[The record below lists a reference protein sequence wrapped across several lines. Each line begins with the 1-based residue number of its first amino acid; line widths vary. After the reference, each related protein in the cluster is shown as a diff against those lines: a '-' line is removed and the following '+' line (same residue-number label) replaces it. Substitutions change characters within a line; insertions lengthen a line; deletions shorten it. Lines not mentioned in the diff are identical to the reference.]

1 MPRTDVEPCVRTGL
15 ATDPAR
21 LGVVAHR
28 GDVASRSL
36 WRHADFLKLW
46 TGQTISELGSVV
58 TRTAI
63 PLVALLVLGA
73 GPTEMALLVVAGSLA
88 ILLVGFFA
96 GAWVDRLQRRPLLIG
111 TDAIRSLLLLSIPI
125 AYAAGVLRMEQLYL
139 VTFLEGCLGALFH
152 AAYPAYVPS
161 LIGVDRVVDGN
172 SKLATSS
179 SLAEIG
185 GPGLAG
191 ALVQLVSAP
200 FAILVDAVS
209 FAVSAVSL
217 LLIRT
222 PEPARPARATTTPIR
237 QDIIE
242 GLRLVRHHR
251 VLFPIVMRSVV
262 AHVAGSFYGV
272 LYTIYLI
279 DDLHLTPFLLGVVI
293 SAGGVG
299 SLVGS
304 LFASRV
310 IRALGLGPALIWT
323 AAGAAALGVL
333 TPLAQGP
340 LLLATLMVFIP
351 QLVGDGLQTIE
362 GVAEL
367 SLIQGLSP
375 DRVLGRVNA
384 TLEVFSH
391 GIAYPIGA
399 LAAAGVAG
407 VIGVRGGIALGW
419 AGMAVSI
426 LFLVFS
432 PLPRIRTISD
442 GHALDG

>member
-1 MPRTDVEPCVRTGL
+1 MN
-15 ATDPAR
+15 DPDIAPT
-21 LGVVAHR
+21 
-28 GDVASRSL
+28 RSL

-46 TGQTISELGSVV
+46 TGQTVSELGSVV
-58 TRTAI
+58 TRTAV

-88 ILLVGFFA
+88 VLLVGFFA
-96 GAWVDRLQRRPLLIG
+96 GAWVDRLPRRPLLIAS
-111 TDAIRSLLLLSIPI
+111 DALRAVLLLSIPV
-125 AYAAGVLRMEQLYL
+125 AYATGALRMEQLYL
-139 VTFLEGCLGALFH
+139 VTFLEGCLGVLFS

-191 ALVQLVSAP
+191 ALVQFFSSP

-209 FAVSAVSL
+209 FAVSAISL

-222 PEPARPARATTTPIR
+222 PEPPRPPRTTTTAIR
-237 QDIIE
+237 QEIVE
-242 GLRLVRHHR
+242 GLALVRHHPI
-251 VLFPIVMRSVV
+251 LFPIVMRSVV

-279 DDLHLTPFLLGVVI
+279 DVLHLPPLILGVVV

-323 AAGAAALGVL
+323 AAGASALGIL
-333 TPLAQGP
+333 TPLAGGP
-340 LLLATLMVFIP
+340 ILLATIMVLIP
-351 QLVGDGLQTIE
+351 QLFGDGLQTIE

-367 SLIQGLSP
+367 SIIQGLSP

-399 LAAAGVAG
+399 LAAAAVAG
-407 VIGVRGGIALGW
+407 MIGVRGGIFVGW

-426 LFLVFS
+426 LFLVLS
-432 PLPRIRTISD
+432 PLPRLRTISN
-442 GHALDG
+442 GEPGQAGG

>member
-1 MPRTDVEPCVRTGL
+1 MPEE
-15 ATDPAR
+15 
-21 LGVVAHR
+21 
-28 GDVASRSL
+28 SL
-36 WRHADFLKLW
+36 WRHPDFMKLW
-46 TGQTISELGSVV
+46 AGQTISALGSVV

-73 GPTEMALLVVAGSLA
+73 GPFEMALLVVAASLA
-88 ILLVGFFA
+88 TLLVGFFA
-96 GAWVDRLQRRPLLIG
+96 GAWVDRLSRRPVLIA
-111 TDAIRSLLLLSIPI
+111 TDLARALLLLSIPV
-125 AYAAGVLRMEQLYL
+125 AFVAGVLRIEQLYL
-139 VTFLEGCLGALFH
+139 VVFIESCLAAFFD

-161 LIGVDRVVDGN
+161 LIGVDRVVEGN
-172 SKLATSS
+172 GKLATSS

-185 GPGLAG
+185 GPGLG
-191 ALVQLVSAP
+191 GGLVQLIGGPLAM
-200 FAILVDAVS
+200 LVDAIS
-209 FAVSAVSL
+209 FLVSAISL
-217 LLIRT
+217 GLIRK
-222 PEPARPARATTTPIR
+222 PEPPRPPRTTHTPIR
-237 QDIIE
+237 TEIAE
-242 GLRLVRHHR
+242 GLRLVASH
-251 VLFPIVMRSVV
+251 PILIPLTLRSVV

-279 DDLHLTPFLLGVVI
+279 DELHLPPLILGVVV

-310 IRALGLGPALIWT
+310 IRLLGLGPALIWT
-323 AAGAAALGVL
+323 AAGASALGIL
-333 TPLAQGP
+333 TPLAGGP
-340 LLLATLMVFIP
+340 ILLATIMVLIP

-367 SLIQGLSP
+367 SIIQGLSP

-399 LAAAGVAG
+399 LTAAAVAG
-407 VIGVRGGIALGW
+407 VIGVRGGIFVGW

-426 LFLVFS
+426 LFLVLS
-432 PLPRIRTISD
+432 PLPRLRTISD
-442 GHALDG
+442 GEPRYAGG

>member
-1 MPRTDVEPCVRTGL
+1 VTRHDA
-15 ATDPAR
+15 ATAP
-21 LGVVAHR
+21 
-28 GDVASRSL
+28 SL
-36 WRHADFLKLW
+36 WGHADFLKLW
-46 TGQTISELGSVV
+46 TGQTVSELGSVV

-73 GPTEMALLVVAGSLA
+73 GPTEMAFLVVADSLA
-88 ILLVGFFA
+88 IVAVSLFA
-96 GAWVDRLQRRPLLIG
+96 GAWVDRVRRKPLLIAS
-111 TDAIRSLLLLSIPI
+111 DAIRSLLLLWIPI
-125 AYAAGVLRMEQLYL
+125 AYAAGVLRIEQLYI
-139 VTFLEGCLGALFH
+139 VTFVAGCLGTLFN
-152 AAYPAYVPS
+152 AAYPAYVPT

-191 ALVQLVSAP
+191 ALVQVVSAP

-217 LLIRT
+217 VLIRM
-222 PEPARPARATTTPIR
+222 PEPARPERTTTTPIR
-237 QDIIE
+237 HEVAE
-242 GLRLVRHHR
+242 GLGWVRHHP
-251 VLFPIVMRSVV
+251 VLLAMAMRAIV

-279 DDLHLTPFLLGVVI
+279 DTLHLSPFLLGIVV

-304 LFASRV
+304 LFAQRV
-310 IRALGLGPALIWT
+310 IRMLGIGPALIWT
-323 AAGAAALGVL
+323 AVGASALGIL

-340 LLLATLMVFIP
+340 ILLATVMVIIP
-351 QLVGDGLQTIE
+351 QLFGDGLQTIE

-384 TLEVFSH
+384 TFDLVSH

-399 LAAAGVAG
+399 LAAATVAG
-407 VIGVRGGIALGW
+407 VIGVRGGIAIGW

-426 LFLVFS
+426 LFLVLS
-432 PLPRIRTISD
+432 PLPRIRSIAD
-442 GHALDG
+442 ERALEAEGRA

>member
-1 MPRTDVEPCVRTGL
+1 V
-15 ATDPAR
+15 
-21 LGVVAHR
+21 
-28 GDVASRSL
+28 
-36 WRHADFLKLW
+36 
-46 TGQTISELGSVV
+46 SELGSVV
-58 TRTAI
+58 TRTAV

-88 ILLVGFFA
+88 VLLVGLFA
-96 GAWVDRLQRRPLLIG
+96 GAWVDRLPRRPLLIAS
-111 TDAIRSLLLLSIPI
+111 DALRAVLLLSIPV
-125 AYAAGVLRMEQLYL
+125 AYAAGALRMEQLYF
-139 VTFLEGCLGALFH
+139 VTFLEGCLGVLFS

-161 LIGVDRVVDGN
+161 LIGVDRVVEGN

-191 ALVQLVSAP
+191 ALVQFFSAP

-209 FAVSAVSL
+209 FAVSAISL
-217 LLIRT
+217 ILIRT
-222 PEPARPARATTTPIR
+222 PEPPRPPRTTTTAIR
-237 QDIIE
+237 HEIVE
-242 GLRLVRHHR
+242 GLALVRHHP

-279 DDLHLTPFLLGVVI
+279 DELHLPPLILGVVV

-323 AAGAAALGVL
+323 AAGASALGIL
-333 TPLAQGP
+333 TPLAGGP
-340 LLLATLMVFIP
+340 ILLATIMVLIP
-351 QLVGDGLQTIE
+351 QLFGDGLQTIE

-367 SLIQGLSP
+367 SIIQGLSP

-399 LAAAGVAG
+399 LTAAAVAG
-407 VIGVRGGIALGW
+407 VIGVRGGIFIGW

-426 LFLVFS
+426 LFLVLS
-432 PLPRIRTISD
+432 PLPRLRTISD
-442 GHALDG
+442 AEPRQAGG

>member
-1 MPRTDVEPCVRTGL
+1 V
-15 ATDPAR
+15 
-21 LGVVAHR
+21 
-28 GDVASRSL
+28 
-36 WRHADFLKLW
+36 
-46 TGQTISELGSVV
+46 SELGSVV
-58 TRTAI
+58 TRTAV

-73 GPTEMALLVVAGSLA
+73 GPLEMALLVVAGSLA
-88 ILLVGFFA
+88 VLLVGFLA
-96 GAWVDRLQRRPLLIG
+96 GAWVDRLRRRPLLIG
-111 TDAIRSLLLLSIPI
+111 TDAVRAVLLFSIPV
-125 AYAAGVLRMEQLYL
+125 AYATGVLRMEQLYV
-139 VTFLEGCLGALFH
+139 VTFVEGCLGALFD

-191 ALVQLVSAP
+191 TLVKVFSAP
-200 FAILVDAVS
+200 FAILIDALS
-209 FAVSAVSL
+209 FGVSALSL
-217 LLIRT
+217 LLIRS
-222 PEPARPARATTTPIR
+222 PEPPRPTRTERSPIR
-237 QDIIE
+237 LEIVE
-242 GLRLVRHHR
+242 GLRLVRDHP
-251 VLFPIVMRSVV
+251 VLFPIALRSVV

-272 LYTIYLI
+272 LYTLYLI
-279 DDLHLTPFLLGVVI
+279 DDLHLSPLLFGVVV

-310 IRALGLGPALIWT
+310 IRRLGLGPALIWT
-323 AAGAAALGVL
+323 AVGAALLGVL

-340 LLLATLMVFIP
+340 LLLATVMVLIP

-375 DRVLGRVNA
+375 DRILGRVNA

-399 LAAAGVAG
+399 LTAAVVASA
-407 VIGVRGGIALGW
+407 IGVRGGIAIGW

-426 LFLVFS
+426 LFLVLS
-432 PLPRIRTISD
+432 PLRGIRTMSD
-442 GHALDG
+442 DVHATT

>member
-1 MPRTDVEPCVRTGL
+1 V
-15 ATDPAR
+15 
-21 LGVVAHR
+21 
-28 GDVASRSL
+28 
-36 WRHADFLKLW
+36 
-46 TGQTISELGSVV
+46 SELGSVV
-58 TRTAI
+58 TRTAV

-73 GPTEMALLVVAGSLA
+73 GPLQMALIVVAGSLGV
-88 ILLVGFFA
+88 LLVGFFA
-96 GAWVDRLQRRPLLIG
+96 GAWVDRLRRRPLLIW
-111 TDAIRSLLLLSIPI
+111 TDAVRALLLFSIPA
-125 AYAAGVLRMEQLYL
+125 AYATGVLRMEQLYL
-139 VTFLEGCLGALFH
+139 VTFVEGCLGTLFDS
-152 AAYPAYVPS
+152 AYPAYVPS

-179 SLAEIG
+179 SIAEIG

-191 ALVQLVSAP
+191 ALVQFFSAP

-209 FAVSAVSL
+209 FAVSAISL
-217 LLIRT
+217 LLIRA
-222 PEPARPARATTTPIR
+222 PEPARPPRVVAPQMRREIL
-237 QDIIE
+237 E
-242 GLRLVRHHR
+242 GLELVRHHR

-262 AHVAGSFYGV
+262 AHIAGAFYGV

-279 DDLHLTPFLLGVVI
+279 EDLHLDPFLLGIVV

-304 LFASRV
+304 FFAARV
-310 IRALGLGPALIWT
+310 IRRLGIGPALIWS
-323 AAGAAALGVL
+323 AVGASALGIL

-340 LLLATLMVFIP
+340 ILLATLMVLIP
-351 QLVGDGLQTIE
+351 QLFGDGLQTIE

-375 DRVLGRVNA
+375 DRILGRVNA

-419 AGMAVSI
+419 AGMAASI
-426 LFLVFS
+426 LFLVLS
-432 PLPRIRTISD
+432 PLPRIRNVSD
-442 GHALDG
+442 ELAIDG